1 MPTVLELKNLAKQN
15 HLYGYSK
22 LNKDQLIKML
32 EIAGVLENVSPKAV
46 PKTIPKVAPKVAPK
60 PVIAKKTVF
69 QTKIDRLVDVLTQG
83 YESYRFTPEAYE
95 RLKVFENRLSLKKTF
110 IPGYLGEA
118 ADEYRAVGLFPQKV
132 EYVLRELLDLAIS
145 GTRDRKSDLITKEM
159 IEKVGKDDLD
169 ISQIF

>member
-1 MPTVLELKNLAKQN
+1 MPTVLQLKNLAKQSGI
-15 HLYGYSK
+15 HGYSK

-32 EIAGVLENVSPKAV
+32 ENAGVVE
-46 PKTIPKVAPKVAPK
+46 KVAPKVAPK
-60 PVIAKKTVF
+60 AMPKAVPKVVKPAAVKKTVF

-95 RLKVFENRLSLKKTF
+95 RLKRFEHKLSLKKTV

-118 ADEYRAVGLFPQKV
+118 AEEYVPVGLFPKKV
-132 EYVLRELLDLAIS
+132 EYVLRELLDLAIN